1 MPRSKSHPIKCTAPV
16 VILVATSIGCATGD
30 ALEEGGSIIQIGGS
44 SSSDGSISSDGSSST
59 DGAGPFDD
67 DHDGATGG
75 GGSEEGEGSESGEE
89 SGGAANDDDDG
100 DDYEYSKIIRIP
112 ASEVRG
118 TEDHDDFPVFISLI
132 DADLHDHARDGG
144 CDITF
149 VQDST
154 LLAFELEQF
163 DIDHSATEAKLAAW
177 VKVPSLSTTLDTVIE
192 LKYGQSCGS
201 YEDPTGVW
209 GDDYELVWHMNSVVD
224 SQTSDSTARAL
235 DGSVHGEPL
244 VEDGKLGKSMVLDGV
259 DDRVVGPLASEL
271 GVGGNEPRTFSV
283 WANIQSYDSTVHG
296 DVFGIG
302 RLGGGCCA
310 FNGYSIRRGVG
321 VVSFSVG
328 GEWSQNA
335 NWILFEDGTGF
346 DEWVHYVAVYD
357 GEMGLELYANGV
369 LIQDISIYSELHNP
383 EGDLD
388 TLDDTPL
395 SMPYMVDNLIGGP
408 RDEMRVSRR
417 VLSAGWI
424 ETEYANQSDPDGF
437 YQVGPEVAT
446 PVM

>member
-1 MPRSKSHPIKCTAPV
+1 M
-16 VILVATSIGCATGD
+16 LVATSIGCATGD
-30 ALEEGGSIIQIGGS
+30 ALEEGGSIVQI
-44 SSSDGSISSDGSSST
+44 DGSSDGSSSSDVSSAT
-59 DGAGPFDD
+59 WGDDPFDD
-67 DHDGATGG
+67 DHGDGTGDSG
-75 GGSEEGEGSESGEE
+75 GEGSEE
-89 SGGAANDDDDG
+89 SGDGSGGTDDDG
-100 DDYEYSKIIRIP
+100 SGNGNADDDYEYSKIIRIP
-112 ASEVRG
+112 ASEVHG
-118 TEDHDDFPVFISLI
+118 TDAHDDFPVFISLV

-144 CDITF
+144 CDISF

-154 LLAFELEQF
+154 PLAFELEQF
-163 DIDHSATEAKLAAW
+163 DIDHTATEAKLAAW
-177 VKVPSLSTTLDTVIE
+177 VKIPSLSTTSDTVIE
-192 LKYGQSCGS
+192 LKYGQACGS
-201 YEDPTGVW
+201 YDDPTGVW

-224 SQTSDSTARAL
+224 AQTMDSTARAL
-235 DGSVHGEPL
+235 DGSVYGEPL

-259 DDRVVGPLASEL
+259 DDRVVGPFASEL
-271 GVGGNEPRTFSV
+271 GVDGNEPRTFSV
-283 WANIQSYDSTVHG
+283 WANIQNYDSTVHG

-335 NWILFEDGTGF
+335 NWVIFEDGTGF

-395 SMPYMVDNLIGGP
+395 SMPYMVDSLIGGP

-417 VLSAGWI
+417 VRSAGWI
-424 ETEYANQSDPDGF
+424 ETEYANQSDPNGF

-446 PVM
+446 PTM